1 MNVRRT
7 LVTASCAAALI
18 VPTGLTAQQRDTTR
32 RDTTRMQDTTRR
44 TTQDSTRRG
53 MRDST
58 RRDTTGMRGMNMN
71 RMQDTARM
79 RRDSA
84 AARTNRAAPAATP
97 RATSD
102 QRLPVQ
108 KRGEAAGTLDLRAD
122 SIAAAEKAR
131 SDSMAMAAA
140 EARTRD
146 SLAVIERAR
155 TDSIAAV
162 ERRRADSL
170 AVIERARADSVAR
183 ADSIA
188 REIEARRQY
197 MSRYRFGGNGW
208 YLGVSGGA
216 SAPTGD
222 FQDLGYNSGFDVN
235 VPIGWQKPNSFLGA
249 RLDLGYSRFRG
260 ENFLGQ
266 GTNAVTLVNANPQVY
281 SATLNL
287 TAALPLNFI
296 RNVSFY
302 GVGGAG
308 LYHFRNMGTASAL
321 GGFLGNDVLNT
332 NEANNKTSL
341 SKIGAQIGAG
351 LDWTVGTSSI
361 FLESRF
367 VNVFADRDDNVQF
380 RDFFGDNRSNT
391 LKWVPI
397 VVGVKIR

>member
-7 LVTASCAAALI
+7 LVAASCAAALI

-32 RDTTRMQDTTRR
+32 RDTTRMQD
-44 TTQDSTRRG
+44 STRRG

-71 RMQDTARM
+71 TNRTRAQDST
-79 RRDSA
+79 RRDTSA
-84 AARTNRAAPAATP
+84 NRMNRNNTTRTTP

-140 EARTRD
+140 EQRTRD
-146 SLAVIERAR
+146 SLAVIEKAR

-188 REIEARRQY
+188 REIEAHRQY

-208 YLGVSGGA
+208 YVGVGGGA

-266 GTNAVTLVNANPQVY
+266 GANAVTLVNANPQVY

-302 GVGGAG
+302 GVGGGG

-321 GGFLGNDVLNT
+321 GGFLGNDVLNK
-332 NEANNKTSL
+332 NESSNKTSL
-341 SKIGAQIGAG
+341 SKLGAQIGAG

-380 RDFFGDNRSNT
+380 RDFFGNNRSNT

>member
-18 VPTGLTAQQRDTTR
+18 VPTGLMAQQDTTR
-32 RDTTRMQDTTRR
+32 RDTSRVRDTTRMQD
-44 TTQDSTRRG
+44 STRR
-53 MRDST
+53 MRDTMS
-58 RRDTTGMRGMNMN
+58 MRMNTN

-84 AARTNRAAPAATP
+84 AARTNRAAPATTP

-131 SDSMAMAAA
+131 TDSINMAIA
-140 EARTRD
+140 ARTRD
-146 SLAVIERAR
+146 SLAVIEKAR

-188 REIEARRQY
+188 RELEAHRQY

-208 YLGVSGGA
+208 YLGVGGGT

-235 VPIGWQKPNSFLGA
+235 VPIGWHKPNSFLGA

-260 ENFLGQ
+260 ENFLGE

-308 LYHFRNMGTASAL
+308 LYHFRNMGTQSAL
-321 GGFLGNDVLNT
+321 GGFLGNDVLAT
-332 NEANNKTSL
+332 NEVNNKSSL
-341 SKIGAQIGAG
+341 SKIGAQVGAG

-380 RDFFGDNRSNT
+380 RDFFGDNRSST

-397 VVGVKIR
+397 VIGVKIR

>member
-1 MNVRRT
+1 MNIRRT

-18 VPTGLTAQQRDTTR
+18 VPTGLTAQVDTTR
-32 RDTTRMQDTTRR
+32 RDTSRVRDTTRMQDTTRR
-44 TTQDSTRRG
+44 G
-53 MRDST
+53 MRDTSAAARNRNMMNRAQDTT
-58 RRDTTGMRGMNMN
+58 RRDTTAN
-71 RMQDTARM
+71 R
-79 RRDSA
+79 
-84 AARTNRAAPAATP
+84 NRAMPPAVTP

-122 SIAAAEKAR
+122 SIAAAERAR
-131 SDSMAMAAA
+131 SDSMAAAA
-140 EARTRD
+140 AARTRD
-146 SLAVIERAR
+146 SLAVIEKAR

-188 REIEARRQY
+188 REEEARRQY
-197 MSRYRFGGNGW
+197 LSRFRFGGNGW
-208 YLGVSGGA
+208 YMGLSGGA

-235 VPIGWQKPNSFLGA
+235 VPIGWHKQNSLFGV
-249 RLDLGYSRFRG
+249 RMDLGYSQFSGQRFIG
-260 ENFLGQ
+260 G
-266 GTNAVTLVNANPQVY
+266 GTNSVTLTNANPQVY
-281 SATLNL
+281 SATFNV
-287 TAALPLNFI
+287 TAGLPLNLI

-308 LYHFRNMGTASAL
+308 LYHFRGFGGNSAL
-321 GGFLGNDVLNT
+321 GGFLGNDVLAQ
-332 NEANNKTSL
+332 NEASNKSSR
-341 SKIGAQIGAG
+341 SKLGAQIGAG
-351 LDWTVGTSSI
+351 VDWTVGTSSI

-391 LKWVPI
+391 LRWVPI
-397 VVGVKIR
+397 VIGVKIR